1 MKEQLIKIT
10 EAFFDA
16 IDIQEITTIQSG
28 LINNTYKITT
38 DKGDFI
44 VQQLNQ
50 NVFKNSSA
58 LLNNK
63 IKICRFLESKQF
75 PTITYLRSREGL
87 YYVKDGEDIW
97 QLSNYIPSTVKDRID
112 SIEVATKAGEHLA
125 QFHEALLDFPLEE
138 LEYTIPD
145 FHNTCK
151 RYADFLENVAKAN
164 ANRLVLAKD
173 EIEKTL
179 LFYPKIKKIATA
191 IQEGII
197 PLRVVH
203 NDTKINNMLFDDF
216 GSIICLIDF
225 DTIMPGSILHDVG
238 DALRSGA
245 NTATEEEKELEKVNF
260 DYTIYE
266 AFMEAYLDIAQGFL
280 TKEEL
285 ENIHLS
291 LPLLLFEQSC
301 RFLGD
306 FLINDPYYSTQYELQ
321 NLVRTKTQLKLLEQ
335 VSAYFKL

>member
-1 MKEQLIKIT
+1 MKEQLIKIM

-16 IDIQEITTIQSG
+16 IEVQEINTIQNG

-38 DKGDFI
+38 NKGDFI
-44 VQQLNQ
+44 LQQLNQ
-50 NVFKNSSA
+50 NVFQNSGA

-63 IKICRFLESKQF
+63 IKICHYLETKQF

-87 YYVKDGEDIW
+87 FHVKEGKAIW
-97 QLSNYIPSTVKDRID
+97 QLAYFIPSTVKDRID
-112 SIEVATKAGEHLA
+112 STEVAAKAGEHLA
-125 QFHEALLDFPLEE
+125 QFHEALLDFPLDE

-151 RYADFLENVAKAN
+151 RYTDFLENVTKADSI
-164 ANRLVLAKD
+164 RLELAKI
-173 EIEKTL
+173 EIKKL
-179 LFYPKIKKIATA
+179 QLFYPKIKKIAEA
-191 IQEGII
+191 IQEGVI

-203 NDTKINNMLFDDF
+203 NDTKISNMLFDDF

-225 DTIMPGSILHDVG
+225 DTLMPGSILHDIG
-238 DALRSGA
+238 DALRSGT
-245 NTATEEEKELEKVNF
+245 NTATEEEKELEKVHF
-260 DYTIYE
+260 DHTIYE
-266 AFMEAYLDIAQGFL
+266 AFMKAYLKVAHRFL
-280 TKEEL
+280 SDEEL
-285 ENIHLS
+285 ENIHSS

-306 FLINDPYYSTQYELQ
+306 FLSNDSYYTTQYELQ

-335 VSAYFKL
+335 VGAYFKL